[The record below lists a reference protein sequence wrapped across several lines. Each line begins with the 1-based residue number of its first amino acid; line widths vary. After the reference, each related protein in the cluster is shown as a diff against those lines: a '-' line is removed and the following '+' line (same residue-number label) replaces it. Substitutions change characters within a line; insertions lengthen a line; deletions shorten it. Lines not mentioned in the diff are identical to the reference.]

1 MARASKAKTGKK
13 SAPKR
18 TARKAAK
25 PKAVKARKAGAATKP
40 AKAKVAK
47 KARRVTPRKSKA
59 EMAHETLV
67 ANARHALELKNSAP
81 EPFRPKNRTPS
92 KGMPPLP
99 NETIAPAGAIE
110 AEEAYSAKGRAHRSG

>member
-1 MARASKAKTGKK
+1 MAKASKAKTGKK
-13 SAPKR
+13 MAAKR

-25 PKAVKARKAGAATKP
+25 PKAVKARKAGAARKP
-40 AKAKVAK
+40 AKAKIAR
-47 KARRVTPRKSKA
+47 KARRAAPRKSKA
-59 EMAHETLV
+59 EKAHDTLV

-81 EPFRPKNRTPS
+81 KPFRPENRTPS

-99 NETIAPAGAIE
+99 SETIAAAGAIE